1 MIKYF
6 RHLAC
11 LFLFIFPSLVQAEGL
26 TIVDVET
33 KNAPDISVYF
43 DIRQG
48 DGLVVT
54 GITEDDCQ
62 LEIDNKK
69 PELLSSNIKSF
80 YEGDRG
86 VGILFIFPI
95 AKNYSEESFAIRS
108 NLVTLIQKLDRRIDR
123 INAIPYDNTATPV
136 GWSSGGEG
144 KLAKAVSEMNTS
156 DVLEP
161 NLFASFTPALAALE
175 SLQGVTQKYIVIISD
190 AEGAIVGD
198 TARANRLLTEFVEEL
213 KKKQIKPIVVAY
225 SPDGKAAMTNAH
237 YLQRIANNAGGTSYL
252 VYDTAKFQAV
262 LLSDV
267 FDDIY
272 KRYIYEAR
280 IDLSKDFWLDEGRYN
295 LQLTVKTNQGDNKA
309 GSKISWPK
317 LSKSRLWLWL
327 TLGGVGFVALIVIL
341 VLVFRRKPEEEIIV
355 DEGPEEVLC
364 ATCAKPIPSKLFGYH
379 GEFCLS
385 GGLPDC
391 PYYQMPDQGKI
402 QITKGPMADTTF
414 FIKQEITTIGSYPE
428 NNVYLNDKAVSRKH
442 AAIKADE
449 GKRYEIRDFGSA
461 NGTYVNDER
470 VERKFL
476 KNGDLIRFGSVE
488 TVFKLK

>member
-1 MIKYF
+1 MLRCLRNF
-6 RHLAC
+6 VLLVLLFTPVVALAD
-11 LFLFIFPSLVQAEGL
+11 GL
-26 TIVDVET
+26 TIVDVDT
-33 KNAPDISVYF
+33 KSAPDISVYF
-43 DIRQG
+43 DLRQS
-48 DGLVVT
+48 DGMVVT
-54 GITEDDCQ
+54 GITTEDCT
-62 LEIDNKK
+62 LEINNMQ
-69 PELLSSNIKSF
+69 PELISPNIKSF

-86 VGILFIFPI
+86 VGILFIFPV

-136 GWSSGGEG
+136 GWSSGGDG

-175 SLQGVTQKYIVIISD
+175 SLQGVTQKYVVIISD

-198 TARANRLLTEFVEEL
+198 PTRANRLITEFVEEL

-237 YLQRIANNAGGTSYL
+237 LLQRIANNAGGTSYL

-272 KRYIYEAR
+272 KRYILEAEV
-280 IDLSKDFWLDEGRYN
+280 DLKKDFWLDEGRYN
-295 LQLTVKTNQGDNKA
+295 LQLTVRTNQGDVKA

-317 LSKSRLWLWL
+317 LSKSRLWLWI
-327 TLGGVGFVALIVIL
+327 TLGSVGGVILIVVL
-341 VLVFRRKPEEEIIV
+341 VLVFRRREEEEVII
-355 DEGPEEVLC
+355 DHGPEEMHC
-364 ATCAKPIPSKLFGYH
+364 ATCGKVIPEKLFGFN

-402 QITKGPMADTTF
+402 QITKGIMADTTF

-470 VERKFL
+470 IERKFL
-476 KNGDLIRFGSVE
+476 RNGDIIRFGSVE